1 MNNSKQ
7 VRATSIRLSVQKGGL
22 EDLSVRTGAVD
33 RKTPTVECEP
43 QREDQVILLWMA
55 AVDAA
60 LAAGNVAL
68 AEDLE
73 AALEIRLDDLDHRL
87 SALDEGGDVL
97 DGDNHVGIED
107 QFIALWSEY
116 LLGIGSFSPERLVS
130 ELAEHLRNILRD
142 EAQTGPYSPG
152 PFLEQAEDSYLLEL
166 AADLWNERQAYIL
179 GTR

>member
-1 MNNSKQ
+1 L
-7 VRATSIRLSVQKGGL
+7 T
-22 EDLSVRTGAVD
+22 RTGVMHH
-33 RKTPTVECEP
+33 KTPTVECER
-43 QREDQVILLWMA
+43 QREVQEIFLWMA

-60 LAAGNVAL
+60 FEAGNVAL
-68 AEDLE
+68 AEDLD

-116 LLGIGSFSPERLVS
+116 LLGVGSFGPSNPAS
-130 ELAEHLRNILRD
+130 ELAEHLRSILRD

-152 PFLEQAEDSYLLEL
+152 PFLEQAEDGYLLEL

-179 GTR
+179 RTR

>member
-1 MNNSKQ
+1 MSHSKQ
-7 VRATSIRLSVQKGGL
+7 IRSMSIALSVQRGGL
-22 EDLSVRTGAVD
+22 EDLNAHTVSMD
-33 RKTPTVECEP
+33 CKTATVECEP
-43 QREDQVILLWMA
+43 QCEGQDILLWMA

-60 LAAGNVAL
+60 FEAGNIVL
-68 AEDLE
+68 AEDLD

-97 DGDNHVGIED
+97 DGDNHVGVED

-116 LLGIGSFSPERLVS
+116 LLGVGSFSPPRPAS
-130 ELAEHLRNILRD
+130 ELAEHLRSILRD

-152 PFLEQAEDSYLLEL
+152 PFLDQAEDGYLLEL
-166 AADLWNERQAYIL
+166 AAELWSERQAYIL